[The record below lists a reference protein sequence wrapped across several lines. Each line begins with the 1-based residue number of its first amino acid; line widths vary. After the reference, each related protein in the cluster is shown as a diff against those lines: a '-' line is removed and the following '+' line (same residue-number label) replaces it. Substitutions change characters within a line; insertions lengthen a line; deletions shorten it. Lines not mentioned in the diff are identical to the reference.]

1 MGMDLGNNTA
11 HAFEME
17 LTRRQVQACTD
28 LDHMREITLSVL
40 DLMEGQR
47 QFFLDQLKEGW
58 FSGLH

>member
-17 LTRRQVQACTD
+17 LTRRQVKACTD